1 VLIELM
7 EEVVVEILSYVNNH
21 EGSQEV
27 SEDIEGLVE
36 NIRKK
41 VCRAKG
47 LSDQEYAIAM
57 KKCIDSE
64 DEDILN
70 QALLI
75 EKLIQ
80 DLQNDIMPKEMLIC
94 DPKYTKS
101 LTTNAYRWICL
112 SDIYIDYTQA
122 LEGIEDIKGIHFES
136 EVNTYKKLARRALI
150 LEKKI
155 KSRGY
160 GGNDYFNMV
169 KKPYCKYRLEDKDF
183 DYGAK
188 RFLNFCGILRELI
201 NERYIIPEFETDPL
215 ELKFEDIQSHYE
227 NLQAKYSKIDKTTLQ
242 AMPKACKRD
251 LIVQEDENK
260 ENGSIFLHTESVIV
274 QKLGRNKDET
284 LKEGEE
290 IKSPL
295 MDSEEKINVEEAKNK
310 VNEYKEEDIEDFK
323 EFKDFKTSDEELTN
337 NLESDLKN
345 IEKGDM
351 NGYRGD
357 EKTRAPSQ
365 PEELIEISPQDIGEQ
380 SKGSENTKAQDLLKT
395 IEEMSK
401 SLDED
406 SDIPMEFG
414 LLGSEAVDEKVLR
427 KGSDEAQL
435 IAMKARGPKR
445 KNKKVKKTH

>member
-1 VLIELM
+1 M

-21 EGSQEV
+21 EGTQEV

-41 VCRAKG
+41 VCRGKG
-47 LSDQEYAIAM
+47 LSDQEYTIAM
-57 KKCIDSE
+57 KRCIDSE
-64 DEDILN
+64 DEGILN

-75 EKLIQ
+75 EKIIR
-80 DLQNDIMPKEMLIC
+80 DLQNGMMPKEVLTC

-101 LTTNAYRWICL
+101 LTINAYGWICL

-122 LEGIEDIKGIHFES
+122 LEGESIHFES
-136 EVNTYKKLARRALI
+136 EVNAYKKLARRALI

-155 KSRGY
+155 KSKGY
-160 GGNDYFNMV
+160 DGNDYFNMV
-169 KKPYCKYRLEDKDF
+169 KKPYCKYRLEDEDF
-183 DYGAK
+183 DYSAK
-188 RFLNFCGILRELI
+188 RLLNLCGILRELI
-201 NERYIIPEFETDPL
+201 NERYVIPEFETDPL
-215 ELKFEDIQSHYE
+215 EFKFEDIQSHYE
-227 NLQAKYSKIDKTTLQ
+227 NLQAKYSKIDKSTLQ
-242 AMPKACKRD
+242 AMPKACKKD
-251 LIVQEDENK
+251 LMVQKDENK
-260 ENGSIFLHTESVIV
+260 ENGNIFVQAESVIV
-274 QKLGRNKDET
+274 AKLGGNKDET
-284 LKEGEE
+284 LKEEE

-295 MDSEEKINVEEAKNK
+295 MDSEKEIIIEEAKNK
-310 VNEYKEEDIEDFK
+310 VKEYKEEDIEDFK
-323 EFKDFKTSDEELTN
+323 DFKDFKTSDEELNN

-380 SKGSENTKAQDLLKT
+380 SKESEKTKAQDLLKT

-414 LLGSEAVDEKVLR
+414 LLGLEAVDEKVLR